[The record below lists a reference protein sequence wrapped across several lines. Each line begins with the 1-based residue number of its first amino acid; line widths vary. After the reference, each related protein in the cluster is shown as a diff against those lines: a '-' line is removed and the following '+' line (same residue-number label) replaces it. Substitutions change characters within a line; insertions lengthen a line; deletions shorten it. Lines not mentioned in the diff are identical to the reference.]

1 MAGESRDRD
10 RAATA
15 LEVRTSLEEHGVRAV
30 ILGFVDPS
38 TIVRVKCVPIARFLS
53 ATDIGVG
60 LSTLFNVAM
69 SSDGFAELPG
79 YIDGPS
85 GDLRL
90 VADPDATVPLA
101 AMPGWAWAQVD
112 QYSQDG
118 EVFPACPRSFLR
130 RAIESY
136 SGTGLTVRA
145 AYEFEFSV
153 GRDREDGTVEPA
165 HLGPGYS
172 DSALLA
178 NHELAL
184 DLITTLEEQGLE
196 MQQFHPEFADGQ
208 FEISIAPRDP
218 LAAADVSIVLRESVR
233 AVARRHGW
241 RTSFSPRTF
250 GPVGNG
256 IHLHLSLWDGER
268 NVLADGSGPEGLT
281 DIGESFVAGILHELR
296 AIVAIT
302 CPSPLSY
309 LRLQPHHWSGA
320 TQCWGLE
327 NREAAIRFIRGMGR
341 TGSVGTNVEVKPID
355 GTANPF
361 LALGAILA
369 AGLSGIR
376 TGDRLPPATVED
388 PSGLTDAEHERR
400 GVRQLPASLP
410 EAIDELAR
418 SEVLREAMGDFLF
431 ETFLETRRQESEHY
445 RDMQESDII
454 RIHRWRY

>member
-1 MAGESRDRD
+1 MAGGSPDRD
-10 RAATA
+10 RTATA
-15 LEVRTSLEEHGVRAV
+15 LEVMDALEEQGVRAV

-38 TIVRVKCVPIARFLS
+38 AIVRVKCVPISRFP
-53 ATDIGVG
+53 AAADTGVG
-60 LSTLFNVAM
+60 LSTLFNVAT

-85 GDLRL
+85 GDLR
-90 VADPDATVPLA
+90 VIADPDATVPLI
-101 AMPGWAWAQVD
+101 AMPGWAWSQVD
-112 QYSQDG
+112 QHTQDG
-118 EVFPACPRSFLR
+118 EVYAGCPRSFLR
-130 RAIESY
+130 RAVEKV
-136 SGTGLTVRA
+136 SGAGLSVRA
-145 AYEFEFSV
+145 AYEFEFSA
-153 GRDREDGTVEPA
+153 GRDLEDGGVEPA
-165 HLGPGYS
+165 HRGPGYS
-172 DSALLA
+172 DSALIA

-184 DLITTLEEQGLE
+184 DLITTLEEQGLG
-196 MQQFHPEFADGQ
+196 MQQFHPEFTEGQ

-256 IHLHLSLWDGER
+256 VHLHLSLWDGDR
-268 NVLADGSGPEGLT
+268 NVLAGGNGPEGLT
-281 DIGESFVAGILHELR
+281 DVGESFVAGILRELR

-302 CPSPLSY
+302 CPSPISY

-341 TGSVGTNVEVKPID
+341 TGPDGTNVEVKPID

-369 AGLSGIR
+369 AGLDGIR
-376 TGDRLPPATVED
+376 KGDRLPPATIED
-388 PSGLTDAEHERR
+388 PSGLPDTERARR
-400 GVRQLPASLP
+400 GVRLLPTSLP
-410 EAIDELAR
+410 EAIEELAG
-418 SEVLREAMGDFLF
+418 SEVLRDAMGEFLF

-445 RDMQESDII
+445 RDMQEADII
-454 RIHRWRY
+454 RFYRWRY